1 MIESL
6 LKNCAFDRV
15 KNAEA
20 DAATA
25 ITDGDILD
33 LQNFDSVCAI
43 ALLNDVDVSCV
54 PILKAYTGDEAALGD
69 GAYETNTAGGLTA
82 TDTDHDNLLLV
93 LDIVK
98 PGKRYVR
105 FDMTRAGGNL
115 TLDGIVAIRYNARNI
130 PVTQGSDVVDSEINV
145 N

>member
-6 LKNCAFDRV
+6 LMNCMIDRV

-33 LQNFDSVCAI
+33 LAGFDSVLAI

-54 PILKAYTGDEAALGD
+54 PTLKAYTGDNSALTD
-69 GAYETNTAGGLTA
+69 GAYEAVTAGGLTA
-82 TDTDHDNLLLV
+82 SATDHDNKLLV

-115 TLDGIVAIRYNARNI
+115 TLDGIVAIRYNARNM
-130 PVTQGSDVVDSEINV
+130 PVTQGADVIDSDISV